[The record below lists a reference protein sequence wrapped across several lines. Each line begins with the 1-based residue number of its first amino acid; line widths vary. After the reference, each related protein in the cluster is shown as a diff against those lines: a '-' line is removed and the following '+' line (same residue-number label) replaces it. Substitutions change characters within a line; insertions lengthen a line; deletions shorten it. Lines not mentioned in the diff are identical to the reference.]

1 MWLRWWFFRGFPVVP
16 LFQEGLREEIAM
28 PVRKRELGMG
38 LGLAIVRLIVENRW
52 ATRNPAGGATMEFD
66 LPVKLDAESRN

>member
-1 MWLRWWFFRGFPVVP
+1 MPRLFDAFFTSKSKGT
-16 LFQEGLREEIAM
+16 
-28 PVRKRELGMG
+28 GMG

-52 ATRNPAGGATMEFD
+52 ATRNPDGGATMEFD